1 MASVGTSYAVDG
13 FDMALSILV
22 DGIAA
27 PDSHGG
33 FDPVIQLGGLKTK
46 RYIAQGT
53 VEERFDGLV
62 YRKGRDHGRG
72 DVENECP
79 DVDYW
84 DLVAKM
90 GTICRFAREMRA
102 EEGGLGPDVGDE
114 R

>member
-1 MASVGTSYAVDG
+1 MASGTNYAVDG
-13 FDMALSILV
+13 FDMVLSILV

-33 FDPVIQLGGLKTK
+33 FDPVIQLGGLKMK

-53 VEERFDGLV
+53 VEERFDALV
-62 YRKGRDHGRG
+62 YWQGRDRGRG
-72 DVENECP
+72 DECP

-84 DLVAKM
+84 DLGAKM
-90 GTICRFAREMRA
+90 GTICRFAHEMRA
-102 EEGGLGPDVGDE
+102 EEGGLGPDAGDE